1 MPGSTVREWRQ
12 FMTNTKRTP
21 QEKELGRY
29 VSQVMS
35 AKGLSAREVAA
46 GSGGRIT
53 AGYVMGIMKGN
64 AANPS
69 VDKLAALASGLDMD
83 LHELFDAACEPSER
97 RAQQQQQQGTERL
110 PTLELLDLMKK
121 LAVSPSLAIPWLMK
135 ILEKAMLLSPDELEA
150 VFNSVN
156 TLVEAKGSPQRRTTQ
171 R

>member
-1 MPGSTVREWRQ
+1 
-12 FMTNTKRTP
+12 
-21 QEKELGRY
+21 
-29 VSQVMS
+29 
-35 AKGLSAREVAA
+35 
-46 GSGGRIT
+46 
-53 AGYVMGIMKGN
+53 MKGN

-97 RAQQQQQQGTERL
+97 RAPQQQQGTERL

-156 TLVEAKGSPQRRTTQ
+156 TLVEAKGSQQRRTTQ